1 MAKSTLTQR
10 ISALSK
16 NPRVTTLVIALGLC
30 GLVAGASIYSGI
42 RIRAAEA
49 QNILANEQEMRANQL
64 DIAATVG
71 APKDTLTSKEGLP
84 RAISAIY
91 GANGIGTVE
100 LNNIIDDQEKALVG
114 ESSNQAL
121 LYVAKKTASIT
132 GRFFASEDAPLTVT
146 PNPLGE
152 SFDLAELNAQ
162 YKNFFP
168 DSEKDALSAGLAAF
182 SAANDAEL
190 STRTPDK
197 LRVQSLP
204 DGLTATLPDADGGAD
219 GKAAVSIFSDAG
231 RKAAQEYAKSSA
243 GATSD
248 MDAAYLYNAYKA
260 AVTELSVGTSEYQAM
275 GKAYLFVPLHIALNA
290 DGAKTKLA
298 KGASIEFKGTEAEKL
313 LLSSVGSGS
322 VAATSYLLRIMNRS
336 PGLGDGINPALV
348 YAANLW
354 IAGQLESELLS
365 PRGFAVIKEKQLAG
379 MAKGLAILAD
389 NAPELSDTPY
399 LQTAII
405 GHLAASVY
413 NDGLLAQA
421 TSVQALSSQG
431 AHERFKAQPGDN
443 SAIFSLYGKADAA
456 TAVALTVAPSIF
468 ETIAARKALLQINA
482 QPN

>member
-84 RAISAIY
+84 QAISAIY

-204 DGLTATLPDADGGAD
+204 DGLTATLPDADGK

-298 KGASIEFKGTEAEKL
+298 NNKGASIEFKGTEAEKL

-456 TAVALTVAPSIF
+456 TAVALTVAPSVF
-468 ETIAARKALLQINA
+468 ETIDARKALLQINA

>member
-204 DGLTATLPDADGGAD
+204 DGLTATLPDADG
-219 GKAAVSIFSDAG
+219 KAAVSIFSDAG
-231 RKAAQEYAKSSA
+231 RKAAQKYAKSSA
-243 GATSD
+243 GAASD

-260 AVTELSVGTSEYQAM
+260 AVTELSVNTSEYQAM

-456 TAVALTVAPSIF
+456 TAVALTVAPSVF
-468 ETIAARKALLQINA
+468 EMIDARKALLQINA

>member
-132 GRFFASEDAPLTVT
+132 GRITGRFFASEDAPLTVT

-204 DGLTATLPDADGGAD
+204 DGLTATLPDADGGVD

-431 AHERFKAQPGDN
+431 AHES

-456 TAVALTVAPSIF
+456 TAVALTVAPSVF
-468 ETIAARKALLQINA
+468 ETIDARKALLQINA

>member
-10 ISALSK
+10 IPALSK

-30 GLVAGASIYSGI
+30 GLVAGTSIYSGI

-64 DIAATVG
+64 DVAATVG
-71 APKDTLTSKEGLP
+71 APKDTLTSKDGLP

-121 LYVAKKTASIT
+121 LYVSKKTAST
-132 GRFFASEDAPLTVT
+132 FNFGRLFASKDAPLTVT

-190 STRTPDK
+190 NTRTPDK

-204 DGLTATLPDADGGAD
+204 DGLTATLPDADG
-219 GKAAVSIFSDAG
+219 KAAVSIFSDAG
-231 RKAAQEYAKSSA
+231 RKAAQEYTKSSA
-243 GATSD
+243 GTASD

-260 AVTELSVGTSEYQAM
+260 AVTELSVGTPEYQAM

-298 KGASIEFKGTEAEKL
+298 KGASIDFKGTEAEKL

-322 VAATSYLLRIMNRS
+322 VAATSYLLRIMSRS
-336 PGLGDGINPALV
+336 PGLGDGINPALA

-431 AHERFKAQPGDN
+431 AHERFKSQSGDN

-456 TAVALTVAPSIF
+456 TAVALTVAPSVF
-468 ETIAARKALLQINA
+468 ETIDARKALIQINA

>member
-10 ISALSK
+10 IPALSK

-30 GLVAGASIYSGI
+30 GLVAGTSIYSGI

-64 DIAATVG
+64 DVAATVG

-121 LYVAKKTASIT
+121 LYVSKKTAST
-132 GRFFASEDAPLTVT
+132 FNFGRLFASEGAPLTVT

-204 DGLTATLPDADGGAD
+204 DGLTATLPD
-219 GKAAVSIFSDAG
+219 GKAAVSIFSAAG
-231 RKAAQEYAKSSA
+231 RKAAQEYTKSSA

-260 AVTELSVGTSEYQAM
+260 AVTELSVGTPEYQAM

-298 KGASIEFKGTEAEKL
+298 KGASIDFKGTEAEKL

-322 VAATSYLLRIMNRS
+322 VAATSYLLRIMSRS
-336 PGLGDGINPALV
+336 PGLGDGINPALA

-431 AHERFKAQPGDN
+431 AHERFKNQSGDN

-456 TAVALTVAPSIF
+456 TAVALKVAPSVF
-468 ETIAARKALLQINA
+468 ETIDARKALMQINA

>member
-1 MAKSTLTQR
+1 M
-10 ISALSK
+10 
-16 NPRVTTLVIALGLC
+16 
-30 GLVAGASIYSGI
+30 
-42 RIRAAEA
+42 
-49 QNILANEQEMRANQL
+49 
-64 DIAATVG
+64 
-71 APKDTLTSKEGLP
+71 
-84 RAISAIY
+84 
-91 GANGIGTVE
+91 
-100 LNNIIDDQEKALVG
+100 
-114 ESSNQAL
+114 
-121 LYVAKKTASIT
+121 
-132 GRFFASEDAPLTVT
+132 
-146 PNPLGE
+146 
-152 SFDLAELNAQ
+152 AELNAQ

-204 DGLTATLPDADGGAD
+204 DGLTATLPALKADGGAD
-219 GKAAVSIFSDAG
+219 AAVSIFSDAG

-431 AHERFKAQPGDN
+431 AHES

-456 TAVALTVAPSIF
+456 TAVALTVAPSVF
-468 ETIAARKALLQINA
+468 ETIDARKALLQINA

>member
-1 MAKSTLTQR
+1 MAKSTLTQC
-10 ISALSK
+10 IPALSK

-30 GLVAGASIYSGI
+30 GLVAGTSIYSGV

-71 APKDTLTSKEGLP
+71 APKDTVTSKEGLP

-91 GANGIGTVE
+91 CANGIGTVE

-121 LYVAKKTASIT
+121 LYVAKKTTST
-132 GRFFASEDAPLTVT
+132 FGRFFASKDAPLTVT

-162 YKNFFP
+162 YKGFFP
-168 DSEKDALSAGLAAF
+168 DSEKDVLSAGLAAF

-197 LRVQSLP
+197 LRVQNLP
-204 DGLTATLPDADGGAD
+204 DGLAATLPDADG
-219 GKAAVSIFSDAG
+219 KAARSIFSDAG
-231 RKAAQEYAKSSA
+231 RKAAQEYTKSSA
-243 GATSD
+243 GAASD

-298 KGASIEFKGTEAEKL
+298 KGASIDFKGTEAEKL

-336 PGLGDGINPALV
+336 PGLGDGINPALA

-413 NDGLLAQA
+413 NDGLLSQA
-421 TSVQALSSQG
+421 TSVQALSFQFQG

-443 SAIFSLYGKADAA
+443 SAVFSLYGKADAA
-456 TAVALTVAPSIF
+456 TAVALKVAPSVF
-468 ETIAARKALLQINA
+468 ETIDARKALLQINA
-482 QPN
+482 QTD

>member
-204 DGLTATLPDADGGAD
+204 DGLTATLPDADGKGGAD
-219 GKAAVSIFSDAG
+219 AAVSIFSDAG

-421 TSVQALSSQG
+421 TSVQALSFQG
-431 AHERFKAQPGDN
+431 AHES

-456 TAVALTVAPSIF
+456 TAVALTVAPSVF
-468 ETIAARKALLQINA
+468 ETIDARKALLQINA

>member
-204 DGLTATLPDADGGAD
+204 DGLTATLPDADGKD

-260 AVTELSVGTSEYQAM
+260 AVTELSVNTSEYQAM

-298 KGASIEFKGTEAEKL
+298 KGVSIEFKGTEAEKL

-431 AHERFKAQPGDN
+431 APES

-456 TAVALTVAPSIF
+456 TAVALTVAPSVF
-468 ETIAARKALLQINA
+468 ETIDARKALLQINA
-482 QPN
+482 QLN

>member
-16 NPRVTTLVIALGLC
+16 NPRVTTLGIALGLC

-64 DIAATVG
+64 DVAATVG

-204 DGLTATLPDADGGAD
+204 DGLTATLPDAD

-431 AHERFKAQPGDN
+431 AHES

-456 TAVALTVAPSIF
+456 TAVALTVAPSVF
-468 ETIAARKALLQINA
+468 EMIDARKALLQINA
-482 QPN
+482 QP

>member
-204 DGLTATLPDADGGAD
+204 DGLTATLPALKADGKD

-260 AVTELSVGTSEYQAM
+260 AVTELSVNTSEYQAM

-431 AHERFKAQPGDN
+431 APES

-456 TAVALTVAPSIF
+456 TAVALTVAPSVF
-468 ETIAARKALLQINA
+468 ETIDARKALLQINA
-482 QPN
+482 QLN

>member
-16 NPRVTTLVIALGLC
+16 NPRVTTLGIALGLC

-64 DIAATVG
+64 DVAATVG

-204 DGLTATLPDADGGAD
+204 DGLTATLPDAD

-431 AHERFKAQPGDN
+431 AHES

-456 TAVALTVAPSIF
+456 TAVALTVAPSVF
-468 ETIAARKALLQINA
+468 ETIDARKALLQINA
-482 QPN
+482 QP

>member
-10 ISALSK
+10 IPALSK
-16 NPRVTTLVIALGLC
+16 SPRVTTLVIALGLC

-121 LYVAKKTASIT
+121 LYVAKKTTST
-132 GRFFASEDAPLTVT
+132 FGRFFASEDAPLTVT

-190 STRTPDK
+190 SARTPDK

-204 DGLTATLPDADGGAD
+204 DGLTATLPD
-219 GKAAVSIFSDAG
+219 GKAARSIFSDAG
-231 RKAAQEYAKSSA
+231 RKAAQEYTKSSA
-243 GATSD
+243 GAASD

-336 PGLGDGINPALV
+336 PGLGDGINPALA

-431 AHERFKAQPGDN
+431 AHERFKAQHGDN

-456 TAVALTVAPSIF
+456 TAVALTVAPSVF
-468 ETIAARKALLQINA
+468 ETIDARKALLQINA

>member
-16 NPRVTTLVIALGLC
+16 NPRVTTLGIALGLC

-64 DIAATVG
+64 DVAATVG

-204 DGLTATLPDADGGAD
+204 DGLTATLPDAD

-456 TAVALTVAPSIF
+456 TAVALTVAPSAF
-468 ETIAARKALLQINA
+468 EMIDARKALLQINA
-482 QPN
+482 QP

>member
-10 ISALSK
+10 IPALSK

-114 ESSNQAL
+114 ESSNQTL
-121 LYVAKKTASIT
+121 LYVAKKTTST
-132 GRFFASEDAPLTVT
+132 FGRFFASEDAPLTVT

-182 SAANDAEL
+182 SAANVAEL

-204 DGLTATLPDADGGAD
+204 DGLTATLAALKADGKF
-219 GKAAVSIFSDAG
+219 KAAVSIFSDAG

-336 PGLGDGINPALV
+336 PGLGDGINPALA

-443 SAIFSLYGKADAA
+443 SAVFSIYGKADAA
-456 TAVALTVAPSIF
+456 TAVALTVAPSVF
-468 ETIAARKALLQINA
+468 ETIDARKALLQINA

>member
-10 ISALSK
+10 IPAALSK

-30 GLVAGASIYSGI
+30 GLIAGTSIYSGI
-42 RIRAAEA
+42 RIRAAQA

-121 LYVAKKTASIT
+121 LYVAKKTTST
-132 GRFFASEDAPLTVT
+132 FGRFFASVDAPLTVT

-197 LRVQSLP
+197 LRVQNLP
-204 DGLTATLPDADGGAD
+204 DGLIATLPDADGN

-260 AVTELSVGTSEYQAM
+260 AVTELSVGTPEYQAM

-336 PGLGDGINPALV
+336 PGLGDGINPALA

-443 SAIFSLYGKADAA
+443 SAIFSLYGKVDAA
-456 TAVALTVAPSIF
+456 TAVALKVAPSVF
-468 ETIAARKALLQINA
+468 ETIDARKALLQINA

>member
-204 DGLTATLPDADGGAD
+204 DGLTATLPALKADGKD

-431 AHERFKAQPGDN
+431 AHES

-456 TAVALTVAPSIF
+456 TAVALTVAPSVF
-468 ETIAARKALLQINA
+468 ETIDARKALLQINA
-482 QPN
+482 QLN

>member
-64 DIAATVG
+64 DVAATVG

-204 DGLTATLPDADGGAD
+204 DGLTATLPGAD
-219 GKAAVSIFSDAG
+219 GKAAP
-231 RKAAQEYAKSSA
+231 KSSA

-290 DGAKTKLA
+290 DGVKTKLA

-456 TAVALTVAPSIF
+456 TAVALTVAPSVF
-468 ETIAARKALLQINA
+468 ETIDARKALLQINA

>member
-204 DGLTATLPDADGGAD
+204 DGLTATLPALKADGKD

-431 AHERFKAQPGDN
+431 APES

-456 TAVALTVAPSIF
+456 TAVALTVAPSVF
-468 ETIAARKALLQINA
+468 ETIDARKALLQINA
-482 QPN
+482 QLN

>member
-204 DGLTATLPDADGGAD
+204 DGLTATLPDADGKEGKD

-260 AVTELSVGTSEYQAM
+260 AVTELSVNTSEYQAM

-431 AHERFKAQPGDN
+431 APES

-456 TAVALTVAPSIF
+456 TAVALTVAPSVF
-468 ETIAARKALLQINA
+468 ETIDARKALLQINA
-482 QPN
+482 QLN

>member
-204 DGLTATLPDADGGAD
+204 DGLTATLPDADGKD

-431 AHERFKAQPGDN
+431 APES

-456 TAVALTVAPSIF
+456 TAVALTVAPSVF
-468 ETIAARKALLQINA
+468 ETIDARKALLQINA
-482 QPN
+482 QLN

>member
-456 TAVALTVAPSIF
+456 TAVALTVAPSVF
-468 ETIAARKALLQINA
+468 EMIDARKASLQINA

>member
-1 MAKSTLTQR
+1 
-10 ISALSK
+10 
-16 NPRVTTLVIALGLC
+16 
-30 GLVAGASIYSGI
+30 
-42 RIRAAEA
+42 
-49 QNILANEQEMRANQL
+49 MRANQL

-204 DGLTATLPDADGGAD
+204 DGLTATLPDADG
-219 GKAAVSIFSDAG
+219 KAAVSIFSDTG
-231 RKAAQEYAKSSA
+231 RKAAQEYTKSSA

-431 AHERFKAQPGDN
+431 AHERFKFKAQPGDN

-456 TAVALTVAPSIF
+456 TAVALTVAPSVF
-468 ETIAARKALLQINA
+468 ETIDARKALLQINA